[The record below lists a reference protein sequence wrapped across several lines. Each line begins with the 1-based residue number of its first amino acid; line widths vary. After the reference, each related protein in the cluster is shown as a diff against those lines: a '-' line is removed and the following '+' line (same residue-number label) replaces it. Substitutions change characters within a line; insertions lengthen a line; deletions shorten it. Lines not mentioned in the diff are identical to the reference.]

1 MLRPSAPDLKVYL
14 HRAPIDMRRGVTDL
28 PLSLVK

>member
-14 HRAPIDMRRGVTDL
+14 HRAVIDMRKYAQTNVMRF
-28 PLSLVK
+28 